1 MSVQWAAG
9 ARQSDRRV
17 APRGDHGRGVG
28 TLQRAPIGLDI
39 GVRRPEEI
47 AISIAAEIIALQERR
62 RGGRL
67 TENDLP
73 VHNARPPASTIS

>member
-39 GVRRPEEI
+39 GVRRPEET

-62 RGGRL
+62 RGGQL

-73 VHNARPPASTIS
+73 VHSARPPASTIS